1 MSKLALIGN
10 VRIEGEVMKGTPIHC
25 ETNNTSNVNKSVSAI
40 VTHRPDQLNSTHYCF
55 DGAHTKKLTSV
66 FVMTGYEGKKINRGR
81 RKFIIRN
88 YLWNLLS
95 NFYSV

>member
-40 VTHRPDQLNSTHYCF
+40 VTHRPDQLNSTHCF
-55 DGAHTKKLTSV
+55 DGAHKKKAYKCFCYDRL
-66 FVMTGYEGKKINRGR
+66 
-81 RKFIIRN
+81 
-88 YLWNLLS
+88 
-95 NFYSV
+95 

>member
-40 VTHRPDQLNSTHYCF
+40 VTHRPDQLNSTHCF
-55 DGAHTKKLTSV
+55 DGAHTKKFTSV